1 MLLCDLN
8 LGESAYV
15 TRINSKSDMCI
26 RLYDLG
32 LVEGT
37 LVKLILVSNGIKAYL
52 IRGSLIAIRDKD
64 AKEIVVGE
72 IYD

>member
-1 MLLCDLN
+1 MLLCDLK

-15 TRINSKSDMCI
+15 TKINSRDDMRI

-32 LVEGT
+32 LIEGT
-37 LVKLILVSNGIKAYL
+37 NIKLILVSNGIKAYL
-52 IRGSLIAIRDKD
+52 IKNSLIAIRDKD
-64 AKEIVVGE
+64 SKDIIVGE

>member
-37 LVKLILVSNGIKAYL
+37 NIKLILINNGIRAYL
-52 IRGSLIAIRDKD
+52 FRNSLIAIRDKD
-64 AKEIVVGE
+64 AKDIIVGE
-72 IYD
+72 LYD